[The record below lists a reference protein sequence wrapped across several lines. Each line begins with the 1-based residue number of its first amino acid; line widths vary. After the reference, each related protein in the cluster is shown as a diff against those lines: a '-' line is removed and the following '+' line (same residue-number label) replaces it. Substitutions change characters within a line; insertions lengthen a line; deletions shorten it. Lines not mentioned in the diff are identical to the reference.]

1 VATVLAFFLG
11 DASDAA
17 IVLAI
22 VLAIVVASAGKL
34 PCRSPRAAHRP

>member
-17 IVLAI
+17 V

-34 PCRSPRAAHRP
+34 PCRWPRAAHRP